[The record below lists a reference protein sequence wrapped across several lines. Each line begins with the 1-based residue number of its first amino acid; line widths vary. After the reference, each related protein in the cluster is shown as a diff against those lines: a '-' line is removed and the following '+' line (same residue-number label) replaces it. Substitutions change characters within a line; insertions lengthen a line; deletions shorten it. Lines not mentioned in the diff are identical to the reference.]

1 MDNIER
7 QSKLDSLHGS
17 LEKTMKAKFKKSV
30 KERGK
35 SIDLGICGPYLALS
49 AIAFVHRRM
58 YHSYFAPDAQ
68 WTFPSTDARR

>member
-1 MDNIER
+1 MAAAAGE
-7 QSKLDSLHGS
+7 QQPFESALALT
-17 LEKTMKAKFKKSV
+17 LE
-30 KERGK
+30 
-35 SIDLGICGPYLALS
+35 DLGPYLALS